1 MGEVFFANGCG
12 KRLSQIPG
20 LPNFDMLFK
29 TMLFVIKKAI
39 EPFLVPPG
47 IFVAVLI
54 ISGLLI
60 FKKTKAGVFNIFIG
74 LLIWAMS
81 IMPVSDAL
89 MRGLEKG
96 LAIPAQP
103 HGDVIIVLG
112 AGMAG
117 NGPSED
123 TKTRLLAA
131 VKLYRLI
138 RTPIIVSA
146 GAGQGI
152 MAEAPADGRELI
164 ALGVPQQKIILEDK
178 SRDTLENAMYSKKI
192 CRQYGFKAPVVVT
205 SAVHMKRAL
214 RSFRF
219 EKMEVSYF
227 PASAPVGR
235 RAYNWQEYLPGS
247 MDNSARALHEY
258 LGLVYLKMLEKT
270 GLQKPV

>member
-1 MGEVFFANGCG
+1 
-12 KRLSQIPG
+12 
-20 LPNFDMLFK
+20 
-29 TMLFVIKKAI
+29 MLFVIKKAI

-47 IFVAVLI
+47 IFVVILI

-60 FKKTKAGVFNIFIG
+60 SKKTKAGVFNIFIG

-81 IMPVSDAL
+81 ITPVSDAL

-146 GAGQGI
+146 GAGRGI
-152 MAEAPADGRELI
+152 MAEAPADARELM
-164 ALGVPQQKIILEDK
+164 ALG
-178 SRDTLENAMYSKKI
+178 
-192 CRQYGFKAPVVVT
+192 
-205 SAVHMKRAL
+205 
-214 RSFRF
+214 
-219 EKMEVSYF
+219 
-227 PASAPVGR
+227 
-235 RAYNWQEYLPGS
+235 
-247 MDNSARALHEY
+247 
-258 LGLVYLKMLEKT
+258 
-270 GLQKPV
+270 